1 MSRSLTGER
10 GVQHVSDELVARGYR
25 SVIMPPNNRGFDIQC
40 ISPNGESFRV
50 EVKCSS
56 SIGTQ
61 VPLQVKSHLESSLQR
76 DLFYVIVRVA
86 ENATVSPEF
95 YVMTHQEIQAAWDKM
110 PKFKP
115 NGQPYVIGSTGYIDW
130 KHINQHKDKWGKLPD
145 VR

>member
-10 GVQHVSDELVARGYR
+10 GAQIVSNELASRGYR
-25 SVIMPPNNRGFDIQC
+25 SIIMPPNNRGFDIQC
-40 ISPNGESFRV
+40 VSPNGESFRV

-61 VPLQVKSHLESSLQR
+61 VPLQVKSHLEAPLQR
-76 DLFYVIVRVA
+76 DLFYVLVRVS
-86 ENATVSPEF
+86 ENPALAPEF
-95 YVMTHQEIQAAWDKM
+95 YVMTHKEIQAAWDKM

-130 KHINQHKDKWGKLPD
+130 KHINRHKDEWEKLPE
-145 VR
+145 